1 MLGQKSS
8 VTDLLTVIC
17 KYAAATQHS
26 KNQQNRI
33 TVSADKSI
41 HTFVSQVIYKKLF
54 LWLLSWFCI
63 ELRNISEINYK
74 CNDMSFYLTATGK
87 YNDQLPRPVTDIF

>member
-1 MLGQKSS
+1 MRFKTMLGQKSS

-33 TVSADKSI
+33 TVSVDKAI

-54 LWLLSWFCI
+54 L
-63 ELRNISEINYK
+63 
-74 CNDMSFYLTATGK
+74 
-87 YNDQLPRPVTDIF
+87 